1 MYTLNIARA
10 IKKMSANEI
19 RAFIFGNY
27 YKQIGFSKANIHY
40 SMKRLKKKDL
50 LFLENKFIE
59 KITNLRNA
67 KEHYQTFIRKKTRK
81 SVKQSQIITDQTKK
95 PFKIQ
100 TLLI

>member
-19 RAFIFGNY
+19 RALIFGNY

-67 KEHYQTFIRKKTRK
+67 KEHFQTLIRKKTRK
-81 SVKQSQIITDQTKK
+81 SVKQSQIITYQTKK